1 MTPVRLTVAMS
12 LAFIAVVVGMFV
24 YSVTRTPVLSD
35 EQLRDLGVFLLPT
48 PRDIAGFELST
59 HTGEAFT
66 PEDLRGQWSFVFF
79 GFTNCPD
86 ICPTSMSVLAQ
97 ARRQIEERAPEAV
110 DDFQGMLVSVDPE
123 RDTREA
129 LARYVEAFSPSFLGV
144 RGNRAATA
152 RFTTQVNVAFA
163 QVPSEDGGYTVDHS
177 ANIVIVNPRGHYVGF
192 AKMPHQAD
200 TIADT
205 FLTLRERW
213 G

>member
-1 MTPVRLTVAMS
+1 MS
-12 LAFIAVVVGMFV
+12 LAFIAIVLGMFV

-48 PRDIAGFELST
+48 PRDIAGFELAT

-66 PEDLRGQWSFVFF
+66 PADLRGQWSFIFF

-129 LARYVEAFSPSFLGV
+129 LAKYVGAFSPSFVGV

-152 RFTTQVNVAFA
+152 EFTTQVNVAFA
-163 QVPSEDGGYTVDHS
+163 QVPTDDGGYTVDHS